1 MPTGAAQATAIGG
14 TVVQGGTET
23 LDWWPLLSD
32 RGFLADPYPTLKRLR
47 EAGAV
52 QRDARSG
59 VYFVL
64 GHPEAARLLKA
75 PEMGRDTRLWA
86 GGWSDPAYRVEDPVG
101 YRLFSTFQPQMINAN
116 PPDHGRMRGVYEPAF
131 RAQAM
136 AALRAMIQAEADRL
150 VAALP
155 ERGSVNLIEAFA
167 APLPLRVLCNLFEV
181 PQAMDAPIARWSAAL
196 IRAGDVLMTPEHKQ
210 EALDALLEFRDF
222 LRQHIAARGAGPG
235 AGSGESLM
243 DWALAAHAAGTTDEE
258 ETLTNL
264 VSMLVAG
271 HETTVTLIGNGLLLL
286 LRHPDQLA
294 RLRAE
299 PALIGPAL
307 EEFLRLEPGGNM
319 ILRVAIED
327 LEVGDRTIPAGAPAI
342 CLVGAANRDPR
353 RFERPE
359 ALDLGRRPNP
369 HLTFGGGIH
378 TCVGAPL
385 ARLEGRIAFATLL
398 ERFAVL
404 EPAGEP
410 VWRLDRLNARGLSDL
425 PVRLEARP

>member
-1 MPTGAAQATAIGG
+1 MEA
-14 TVVQGGTET
+14 V
-23 LDWWPLLSD
+23 DWWPLLGD
-32 RGFLADPYPTLKRLR
+32 RDFLADPHPMLKRLR

-59 VYFVL
+59 VFFVL
-64 GHPEAARLLKA
+64 GHAEAAQVLKA

-86 GGWSDPAYRVEDPVG
+86 GGWSDPAYRLDDPVG
-101 YRLFSTFQPQMINAN
+101 HRLLSTFQPQMINAN

-136 AALRAMIQAEADRL
+136 AALESMVKAEADRL

-155 ERGSVNLIEAFA
+155 ERGTADLIGAFA
-167 APLPLRVLCNLFEV
+167 APLPLRVLRNLFEI
-181 PQAMDAPIARWSAAL
+181 PPEMDGPIARWSEAL
-196 IRAGDVLMTPEHKQ
+196 IRVGDILMTPEHKEQ
-210 EALDALLEFRDF
+210 ALEALLAFRDF
-222 LRQHIAARGAGPG
+222 LRGHIAARGAG
-235 AGSGESLM
+235 SGDSLM

-258 ETLTNL
+258 ETLINL

-286 LRHPDQLA
+286 LRNPDQLA

-299 PALIGPAL
+299 PALIRPAL
-307 EEFLRLEPGGNM
+307 EEFMRLEPGGNM
-319 ILRVAIED
+319 ILRVAVED
-327 LEVGDRTIPAGAPAI
+327 LEVAGTTIPAGAPVI

-353 RFERPE
+353 RFERPD
-359 ALDLGRRPNP
+359 ALDVGRRPNP

-385 ARLEGRIAFATLL
+385 ARLEGRVAFATLL
-398 ERFAVL
+398 DRFSGL

-410 VWRLDRLNARGLSDL
+410 AWRLDRLNARGLSHL